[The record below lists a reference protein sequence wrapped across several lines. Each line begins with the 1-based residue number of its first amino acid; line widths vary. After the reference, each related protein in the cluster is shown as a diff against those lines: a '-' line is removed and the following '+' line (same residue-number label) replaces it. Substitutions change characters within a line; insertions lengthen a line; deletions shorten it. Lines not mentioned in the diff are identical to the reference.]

1 MIKTTSLRIEEEYL
15 TKVKLLAIE
24 EKTTQQEII
33 NQFIKG
39 GLERKGKI

>member
-15 TKVKLLAIE
+15 TQIKLLAIE

-33 NQFIKG
+33 NQFIKE
-39 GLERKGKI
+39 GLQRKGKI